1 MVASCDGDRPS
12 GGGPDQPPY
21 LRKPS
26 KDDTVYTVSVVSGI
40 SNKGFKDEDGNDL
53 QKPPMPMVSGTE
65 EEQIPRGK
73 FKMSTKEKWRILK
86 NIGSLSLAFMV
97 QFTAFQGTA
106 NLQSSINAKEG
117 LGE

>member
-1 MVASCDGDRPS
+1 MVASGEGDRSNGGPEAYPRKPS
-12 GGGPDQPPY
+12 GGITN
-21 LRKPS
+21 KAF
-26 KDDTVYTVSVVSGI
+26 KAEDD
-40 SNKGFKDEDGNDL
+40 NDI

-65 EEQIPRGK
+65 EEQIPKGK
-73 FKMSTKEKWRILK
+73 FKMSTREKWRILK
-86 NIGSLSLAFMV
+86 NIGCLSLAFMV